1 MHNRNHFGIS
11 CCYVPPD
18 PTWRDYARGFFV
30 WVLPL
35 LFAAAVGF
43 LACELWHAARRDEA
57 NTICRQFVG
66 CRVEGRF
73 LPLDDSLDFPIVEDG
88 ESIEDQD
95 DSEKE
100 S

>member
-43 LACELWHAARRDEA
+43 LACELWHAAKGEA
-57 NTICRQFVG
+57 RGEKLTKA
-66 CRVEGRF
+66 EGRL
-73 LPLDDSLDFPIVEDG
+73 LPVDNNDILIVEDADG
-88 ESIEDQD
+88 
-95 DSEKE
+95 
-100 S
+100 